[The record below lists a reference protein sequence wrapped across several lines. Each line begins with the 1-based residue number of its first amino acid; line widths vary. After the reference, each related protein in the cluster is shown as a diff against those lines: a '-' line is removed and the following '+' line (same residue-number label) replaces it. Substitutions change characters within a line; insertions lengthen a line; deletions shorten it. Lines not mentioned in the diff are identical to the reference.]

1 MPRPLDEIDLRILE
15 ELRINSRI
23 SHAKLGEIVRLS
35 RNATRQRI
43 ERLER
48 DGYIRGYTIKEGV
61 TGGPSRVR
69 ATLLVY
75 RENRMRDN
83 DVIATLNRIPE
94 VIHCDVVTGELDL
107 IVFVEAETQDRVRE
121 IWQRLAS
128 LPGVRDITT
137 AMALRTVIDRHP

>member
-1 MPRPLDEIDLRILE
+1 MRHALDEIDARILE
-15 ELRINSRI
+15 ELRINARI

-48 DGYIRGYTIKEGV
+48 DGHICGYTIRESV
-61 TGGPSRVR
+61 TGGSNGVR
-69 ATLLVY
+69 ATMLVY

-83 DVIATLNRIPE
+83 DVIAALERIPE
-94 VIHCDVVTGELDL
+94 VTQCDVVAGELDL
-107 IVFVEAETQDRVRE
+107 IVYLEAETQERIRE
-121 IWQRLAS
+121 VWRKLAS

-137 AMALRTVIDRHP
+137 AMALRTVIDRRR